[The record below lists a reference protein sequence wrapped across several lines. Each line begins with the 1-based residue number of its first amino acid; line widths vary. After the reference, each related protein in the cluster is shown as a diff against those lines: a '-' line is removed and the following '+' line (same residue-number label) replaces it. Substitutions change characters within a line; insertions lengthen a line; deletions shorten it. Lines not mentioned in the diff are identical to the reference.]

1 MDNLQSDEK
10 VWKRFYAIN
19 TQWVKSWLDYMQSSS
34 KESAVHPGPI
44 SNDVLV
50 PQLLR
55 LESLENS
62 AQDKIGFYT
71 VNKHIFYFFHS
82 IYGGG
87 PILVANFQWQQQEI
101 DQSNTK
107 IIFKIPHHEERKAA

>member
-1 MDNLQSDEK
+1 MDNLQVDK
-10 VWKRFYAIN
+10 KGWLRYYAIN
-19 TQWVKSWLDYMQSSS
+19 AQWVSSWLDYVQSDS
-34 KESAVHPGPI
+34 KENAVHPGPI
-44 SNDVLV
+44 RNDVLL
-50 PQLLR
+50 PQLL
-55 LESLENS
+55 SLKSTQDS
-62 AQDKIGFYT
+62 AQYKTEFYT
-71 VNKHIFYFFHS
+71 VSKHLFYFFHS